1 VTTKLIPELLLALA
15 LIAVVSCTKE
25 SPSAKAAVDPPA
37 PTSTKPSFVPP
48 TAEEAY
54 RLQDDCNRRGAIVMK
69 NNIIGSAL
77 TQEQVS
83 RYNPTTNRCYVRL
96 EVRPMV
102 LNSTNQFQNDTFL
115 FDGQSGELL
124 ASFGVKGDGKHG
136 AFLGFACTDLLCVS
150 SKVRGCMNGK
160 ECDPD
165 PE

>member
-1 VTTKLIPELLLALA
+1 VKVPLVFVLA
-15 LIAVVSCTKE
+15 LILSSLLSCTKE
-25 SPSAKAAVDPPA
+25 SSSANTAANQPLTPA
-37 PTSTKPSFVPP
+37 KPSFVPP
-48 TAEEAY
+48 SAEEAY

-102 LNSTNQFQNDTFL
+102 LNDSNQFQLHTSL
-115 FDGQSGELL
+115 FDGQTGELL
-124 ASFGVKGDGKHG
+124 ASFETKGDGKQG
-136 AFLGFACTDLLCVS
+136 MFLGFGCSDFFCVS
-150 SKVRGCMNGK
+150 SKIRGCMNGK